1 MSKSHLQIATK
12 SQKLEKAVFF
22 ANLGKILYY
31 VMLSGITLSI
41 FIPLLVVVFAAF
53 KSAPELASGSP
64 FSLPNSWS
72 FQNFKVVF
80 EMTNMLVGF
89 LNSISITV
97 SSVVINAILGAMT
110 AFVLNRF
117 NFRFKKTIFLLFIVA
132 SVVPTYTT
140 EVARFQTIKSLGVYN
155 TLFAPLIIY
164 AGTDLMQIFIYLQFI
179 EKISKQLDESAL
191 LDGASYFRIF
201 RSILFPLMLPATA
214 TLAIIKAVDIM
225 NDMYIPYLYM
235 PSKKLSTLS
244 TALMTFVGERATY
257 WNELSA
263 AIIVV
268 MLPTIL
274 MYLIL
279 RKFIFAGLMDG
290 AMKE

>member
-1 MSKSHLQIATK
+1 MSMSHTEIASK
-12 SQKLEKAVFF
+12 PVKMGKA
-22 ANLGKILYY
+22 AMRSLLGKTLYY
-31 VMLSGITLSI
+31 AVLTVITLII
-41 FIPLLVVVFAAF
+41 FVPLLVVVFAAF
-53 KSAPELASGSP
+53 KTSPELAASSP
-64 FSLPNSWS
+64 FSLPKAWS
-72 FQNFKVVF
+72 FHNFAVAF
-80 EMTNMLVGF
+80 EKANMLVGF
-89 LNSISITV
+89 INSLSITV

-117 NFRFKKTIFLLFIVA
+117 NFRFKKTIFLLFIIA
-132 SVVPTYTT
+132 SVVPSYTT
-140 EVARFQTIKSLGVYN
+140 EVARFQTIKSLGLYN

-201 RSILFPLMLPATA
+201 RSILFPLLLPATA

-263 AIIVV
+263 AIILV
-268 MLPTIL
+268 MLPTVLI
-274 MYLIL
+274 YLIL

>member
-1 MSKSHLQIATK
+1 MSMPQAKLATK
-12 SQKLEKAVFF
+12 PRRMERASVYSF
-22 ANLGKILYY
+22 LGKSLYY
-31 VMLSGITLSI
+31 VILSLITIII
-41 FIPLLVVVFAAF
+41 FVPLLVVVFAAF
-53 KSAPELASGSP
+53 KTSPELAATSP
-64 FSLPNSWS
+64 FALPKSWS
-72 FQNFKVVF
+72 FHNFAVAF
-80 EMTNMLVGF
+80 EKANMLVG
-89 LNSISITV
+89 LINSLSVTV

-117 NFRFKKTIFLLFIVA
+117 NFRFKKTIFLLFIIA
-132 SVVPTYTT
+132 SVVPAYTT
-140 EVARFQTIKSLGVYN
+140 EVARFQTIKSLGLYN

-201 RSILFPLMLPATA
+201 RSILFPLLLPATA

-263 AIIVV
+263 AIILV

-274 MYLIL
+274 IYLVL

>member
-1 MSKSHLQIATK
+1 MSMPQTEIAIK
-12 SQKLEKAVFF
+12 PYRMKKAATLSF
-22 ANLGKILYY
+22 LGKTAYY
-31 VMLSGITLSI
+31 VILSVITLII
-41 FIPLLVVVFAAF
+41 FVPLLLVVFAAF
-53 KSAPELASGSP
+53 KTSPELSATSP
-64 FSLPNSWS
+64 FSLPKSWS
-72 FQNFKVVF
+72 FHNFSVAF
-80 EMTNMLVGF
+80 EKANMLVG
-89 LNSISITV
+89 LINSLSITV

-117 NFRFKKTIFLLFIVA
+117 QFRFKKTIFLLFIVA
-132 SVVPTYTT
+132 SVVPSYTT
-140 EVARFQTIKSLGVYN
+140 EVARFQTIKGLGLYN

-179 EKISKQLDESAL
+179 EKISNQLDESAL

-201 RSILFPLMLPATA
+201 RSILFPLLLPATA

-263 AIIVV
+263 AIILV

-274 MYLIL
+274 IYLVL
-279 RKFIFAGLMDG
+279 RRFIFAGLMDG
-290 AMKE
+290 AIKE

>member
-1 MSKSHLQIATK
+1 MSMSQTEIAIK
-12 SQKLEKAVFF
+12 PNKLEKAKMFSL
-22 ANLGKILYY
+22 LGKTLYY
-31 VMLSGITLSI
+31 VVLALITLII
-41 FIPLLVVVFAAF
+41 FVPLLVVVFAAF
-53 KSAPELASGSP
+53 KTSPELAATSP
-64 FSLPNSWS
+64 FSFPKSWS
-72 FQNFKVVF
+72 FHNFAVAF
-80 EMTNMLVGF
+80 EKANMLVG
-89 LNSISITV
+89 LINSLSVTV

-132 SVVPTYTT
+132 SIVPAYTT
-140 EVARFQTIKSLGVYN
+140 EVARFQTIKSLGLYN
-155 TLFAPLIIY
+155 TIFAPLIIY

-201 RSILFPLMLPATA
+201 RSILFPLLLPATA

-244 TALMTFVGERATY
+244 TALMTFVGERGTY

-263 AIIVV
+263 AIILV
-268 MLPTIL
+268 MIPTLVI
-274 MYLIL
+274 YLVL

>member
-1 MSKSHLQIATK
+1 MSMPQTKIATK
-12 SQKLEKAVFF
+12 PFRMEKAAALSF
-22 ANLGKILYY
+22 LGKTFYYIIL
-31 VMLSGITLSI
+31 SIITLII
-41 FIPLLVVVFAAF
+41 FVPLLLVVFAAF
-53 KSAPELASGSP
+53 KTSPELSATSP
-64 FSLPNSWS
+64 FSLPKSWS
-72 FQNFKVVF
+72 FHNFSVAF
-80 EMTNMLVGF
+80 EKANMLVG
-89 LNSISITV
+89 LINSLSITV

-117 NFRFKKTIFLLFIVA
+117 QFRFKKTIFLLFIVA
-132 SVVPTYTT
+132 SVVPSYTT
-140 EVARFQTIKSLGVYN
+140 EVARFQTIKSLGLYN

-201 RSILFPLMLPATA
+201 RSILFPLLLPATA

-263 AIIVV
+263 AIILV

-274 MYLIL
+274 IYLIL

>member
-1 MSKSHLQIATK
+1 MSMSRTEFATK
-12 SQKLEKAVFF
+12 PYRLEKGATFSF
-22 ANLGKILYY
+22 LGHTMYY
-31 VMLSGITLSI
+31 IILSI
-41 FIPLLVVVFAAF
+41 IALIIFVPLLLVVFAAF
-53 KSAPELASGSP
+53 KTSPELAATSP
-64 FSLPNSWS
+64 FSLPKSWS
-72 FQNFKVVF
+72 LHNFVVAF
-80 EMTNMLVGF
+80 DKANMLVG
-89 LNSISITV
+89 LINSLSLTV

-117 NFRFKKTIFLLFIVA
+117 QFRFKKTIFLLFIVA
-132 SVVPTYTT
+132 SVVPSYTT
-140 EVARFQTIKSLGVYN
+140 EVARFQTIKGIGLYN

-201 RSILFPLMLPATA
+201 RSILFPLLLPATA

-235 PSKKLSTLS
+235 PSKKLNTLS

-263 AIIVV
+263 AIILV
-268 MLPTIL
+268 MLPTVMI
-274 MYLIL
+274 YLIL

-290 AMKE
+290 AIKE

>member
-1 MSKSHLQIATK
+1 MSMSQTEIAIK
-12 SQKLEKAVFF
+12 PNKLEKASMFSL
-22 ANLGKILYY
+22 LGKTLYY
-31 VMLSGITLSI
+31 VVLAIITLII
-41 FIPLLVVVFAAF
+41 FVPLLVVVFAAF
-53 KSAPELASGSP
+53 KTSPELAATSP
-64 FSLPNSWS
+64 FSLPKSLS
-72 FQNFKVVF
+72 LHNFAVAF
-80 EMTNMLVGF
+80 EKANMLVG
-89 LNSISITV
+89 LMNSLSVTL

-132 SVVPTYTT
+132 SVVPAYTT
-140 EVARFQTIKSLGVYN
+140 EVARFQTIKSLGLYN
-155 TLFAPLIIY
+155 TIFAPLIIY

-201 RSILFPLMLPATA
+201 RSILFPLLLPATA

-257 WNELSA
+257 WNELAA
-263 AIIVV
+263 AIILV
-268 MLPTIL
+268 MLPTIVI
-274 MYLIL
+274 YLVL

>member
-1 MSKSHLQIATK
+1 MSMYQTEIAIKSN
-12 SQKLEKAVFF
+12 KLEKAAMLSF
-22 ANLGKILYY
+22 LGKILYY
-31 VMLSGITLSI
+31 VILSIITLII
-41 FIPLLVVVFAAF
+41 FVPLLVVVFAAF
-53 KSAPELASGSP
+53 KTSPELAATSP
-64 FSLPNSWS
+64 FSLPKSWS
-72 FQNFKVVF
+72 LHNFAVAF
-80 EMTNMLVGF
+80 EKANMLVG
-89 LNSISITV
+89 LINSLSVTV

-132 SVVPTYTT
+132 SVVPAYTT
-140 EVARFQTIKSLGVYN
+140 EVARFQTIKSLGLYN
-155 TLFAPLIIY
+155 TIFAPLIIY

-201 RSILFPLMLPATA
+201 RSILFPLLLPATA

-263 AIIVV
+263 AIILV
-268 MLPTIL
+268 MLPTVLI
-274 MYLIL
+274 YLVL

>member
-1 MSKSHLQIATK
+1 
-12 SQKLEKAVFF
+12 
-22 ANLGKILYY
+22 
-31 VMLSGITLSI
+31 
-41 FIPLLVVVFAAF
+41 
-53 KSAPELASGSP
+53 
-64 FSLPNSWS
+64 
-72 FQNFKVVF
+72 
-80 EMTNMLVGF
+80 
-89 LNSISITV
+89 
-97 SSVVINAILGAMT
+97 
-110 AFVLNRF
+110 
-117 NFRFKKTIFLLFIVA
+117 
-132 SVVPTYTT
+132 
-140 EVARFQTIKSLGVYN
+140 
-155 TLFAPLIIY
+155 
-164 AGTDLMQIFIYLQFI
+164 MQIFIYLQFI

-201 RSILFPLMLPATA
+201 RSILFPLLLPATA

-263 AIIVV
+263 AIILV

-274 MYLIL
+274 IYLVL

>member
-1 MSKSHLQIATK
+1 MSMSHTEIASRPVK
-12 SQKLEKAVFF
+12 MGKA
-22 ANLGKILYY
+22 AMRSLLGKTLYY
-31 VMLSGITLSI
+31 AVLTVITLII
-41 FIPLLVVVFAAF
+41 FVPLLVVVFAAF
-53 KSAPELASGSP
+53 KTSPELAASSP
-64 FSLPNSWS
+64 FSLPKAWS
-72 FQNFKVVF
+72 FHNFAVAF
-80 EMTNMLVGF
+80 EKANMLVGF
-89 LNSISITV
+89 INSLSITV

-117 NFRFKKTIFLLFIVA
+117 NFRFKKTIFLLFIIA
-132 SVVPTYTT
+132 SVVPSYTT
-140 EVARFQTIKSLGVYN
+140 EVARFQTIKSLGLYN

-201 RSILFPLMLPATA
+201 RSILFPLLLPATA

-263 AIIVV
+263 AIILV
-268 MLPTIL
+268 MLPTVLI
-274 MYLIL
+274 YLIL